1 MSAPSDH
8 QAMTKFVDAVMTH
21 RYGIRYDA
29 QGQPLLAPQE
39 ARDYATKRQA
49 LMSELHQMTAQQLVY
64 LRLDVELAAM
74 VAQAYQNAETYDP
87 LGFAKH

>member
-1 MSAPSDH
+1 MIDDREDFIN
-8 QAMTKFVDAVMTH
+8 KVMTY
-21 RYGIRYDA
+21 RYGIHYDA
-29 QGQPLLAPQE
+29 QGNPMIAPQE

-87 LGFAKH
+87 LGFAKP

>member
-1 MSAPSDH
+1 MSAPIDH

-21 RYGIRYDA
+21 RYGIRYDP

-49 LMSELHQMTAQQLVY
+49 LISDLHRMSAQQLVY
-64 LRLDVELAAM
+64 LRLDVERAVM
-74 VAQAYQNAETYDP
+74 VAQAYHNAETYDAF
-87 LGFAKH
+87 GFAKY